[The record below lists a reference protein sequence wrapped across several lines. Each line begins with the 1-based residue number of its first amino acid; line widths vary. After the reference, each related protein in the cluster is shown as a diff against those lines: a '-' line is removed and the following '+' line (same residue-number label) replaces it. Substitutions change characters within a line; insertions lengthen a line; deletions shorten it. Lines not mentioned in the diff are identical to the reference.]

1 MARFQWWEFSLRV
14 CPNTAVVT
22 VAGCTLYL
30 FVVRGVRADAISTML
45 DASKVFVFLLLA
57 TLIRLMLGLSPD
69 ELGWRVF

>member
-1 MARFQWWEFSLRV
+1 MVGVFVARLPEYGSGHCGGMHFVL
-14 CPNTAVVT
+14 N
-22 VAGCTLYL
+22 L